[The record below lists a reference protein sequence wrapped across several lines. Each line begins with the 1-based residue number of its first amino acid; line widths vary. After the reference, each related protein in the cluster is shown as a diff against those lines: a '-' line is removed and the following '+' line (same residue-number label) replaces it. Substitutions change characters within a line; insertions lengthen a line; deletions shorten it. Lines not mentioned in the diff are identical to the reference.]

1 MTVPHLSIS
10 TLIPVN
16 NRHVRQYEMFCQ
28 TIQLNYYMADK
39 SKENNKLLLCRSLKN
54 LIHSECTWH
63 LFTNGSW
70 RLQNEP
76 LLNDATERTSTRTR
90 RDTSSMNILTV
101 NDQNAQNEEKQRL
114 LVDKLRHLPLKE
126 FSRSMDLSQPMKDF
140 ASSIVAKATATYDV
154 PKRNNGERKLYWT
167 NQGAAL
173 KCTLTPDKDRKQ
185 GGRARG
191 SLGWRSFIGGK
202 QPN

>member
-10 TLIPVN
+10 TLVPVN
-16 NRHVRQYEMFCQ
+16 NTHVRQYEMFCQ

-76 LLNDATERTSTRTR
+76 LLNDATERTSTSTR
-90 RDTSSMNILTV
+90 RDTSSMNTHKTINTHKTRNSKNQRCLWGPKQHRTEPIL
-101 NDQNAQNEEKQRL
+101 NQSGSSSEKYFNPGQEATRQSRL
-114 LVDKLRHLPLKE
+114 TQFHWWKAAKLANQKRVYNVKFMWQDVSFLK
-126 FSRSMDLSQPMKDF
+126 S
-140 ASSIVAKATATYDV
+140 AVVSSFY
-154 PKRNNGERKLYWT
+154 
-167 NQGAAL
+167 
-173 KCTLTPDKDRKQ
+173 
-185 GGRARG
+185 
-191 SLGWRSFIGGK
+191 
-202 QPN
+202 

>member
-16 NRHVRQYEMFCQ
+16 NTHVRQYEMFCQ

-101 NDQNAQNEEKQRL
+101 TDQNAQNEEFKNGRYLWRPKTTQYR
-114 LVDKLRHLPLKE
+114 KE
-126 FSRSMDLSQPMKDF
+126 TILNQSG
-140 ASSIVAKATATYDV
+140 SSSEKYFNPGQETMRQST
-154 PKRNNGERKLYWT
+154 
-167 NQGAAL
+167 
-173 KCTLTPDKDRKQ
+173 
-185 GGRARG
+185 
-191 SLGWRSFIGGK
+191 
-202 QPN
+202 

>member
-1 MTVPHLSIS
+1 MTVPYLSIS
-10 TLIPVN
+10 ALIPVN
-16 NRHVRQYEMFCQ
+16 NTHVRQYEMFCQ

-101 NDQNAQNEEKQRL
+101 TDQNAQNEE
-114 LVDKLRHLPLKE
+114 LKT
-126 FSRSMDLSQPMKDF
+126 S
-140 ASSIVAKATATYDV
+140 ATYDV
-154 PKRNNGERKLYWT
+154 PKNETISNHG
-167 NQGAAL
+167 
-173 KCTLTPDKDRKQ
+173 
-185 GGRARG
+185 
-191 SLGWRSFIGGK
+191 
-202 QPN
+202 

>member
-1 MTVPHLSIS
+1 MTVHHLSIS
-10 TLIPVN
+10 TLVPVN
-16 NRHVRQYEMFCQ
+16 NTHVRQYEMFCQ

-70 RLQNEP
+70 RLQNES

-101 NDQNAQNEEKQRL
+101 TDQNAQNEE
-114 LVDKLRHLPLKE
+114 LKTN
-126 FSRSMDLSQPMKDF
+126 
-140 ASSIVAKATATYDV
+140 ATHDI
-154 PKRNNGERKLYWT
+154 PKNNIERNLYWT

-173 KCTLTPDKDRKQ
+173 KSTLMINP
-185 GGRARG
+185 GREA
-191 SLGWRSFIGGK
+191 
-202 QPN
+202 

>member
-63 LFTNGSW
+63 FFTNGSW

-90 RDTSSMNILTV
+90 RDTSSMTILTV
-101 NDQNAQNEEKQRL
+101 NDQNAQNEEKRAL
-114 LVDKLRHLPLKE
+114 LMTSQNETIANGSYSQVIIREQLWNVPGEVLPN
-126 FSRSMDLSQPMKDF
+126 MGYIGMCG
-140 ASSIVAKATATYDV
+140 
-154 PKRNNGERKLYWT
+154 PKG
-167 NQGAAL
+167 
-173 KCTLTPDKDRKQ
+173 
-185 GGRARG
+185 
-191 SLGWRSFIGGK
+191 
-202 QPN
+202 

>member
-1 MTVPHLSIS
+1 MTVHHLSIS
-10 TLIPVN
+10 TLVPVN
-16 NRHVRQYEMFCQ
+16 NTHVRQYEMFCQ

-101 NDQNAQNEEKQRL
+101 TDQNAQNEE
-114 LVDKLRHLPLKE
+114 LKTN
-126 FSRSMDLSQPMKDF
+126 
-140 ASSIVAKATATYDV
+140 ATHDIPKNETISNGTYIEPIREQLWKV
-154 PKRNNGERKLYWT
+154 LYW
-167 NQGAAL
+167 
-173 KCTLTPDKDRKQ
+173 LTRD
-185 GGRARG
+185 
-191 SLGWRSFIGGK
+191 GK
-202 QPN
+202 HN